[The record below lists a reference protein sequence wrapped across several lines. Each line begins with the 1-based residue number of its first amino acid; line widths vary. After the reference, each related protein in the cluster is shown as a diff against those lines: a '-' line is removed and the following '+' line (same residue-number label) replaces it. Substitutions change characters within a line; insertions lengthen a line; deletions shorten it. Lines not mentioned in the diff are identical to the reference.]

1 MTHHKNQKFIGA
13 TQRGFTLIELLIALT
28 IGAFLVGGM
37 LQLYVG
43 SKKSFNVQST
53 LTELQEIGRFSL
65 NSMIQDARMAGFLG
79 CGRSDNVVNTLNGG
93 PATWFL
99 DAENALVGY
108 EGGAGGF
115 PPAIAGDVI
124 AGTDA
129 FTMIRAEPD
138 DRYVVQ
144 THSTP
149 TATLTLTQPHDLQ
162 QGEVLM
168 VTDCLN
174 SSMFQMSNANPAN
187 TEVTIQHAQG
197 VGVPGNCTSGLG
209 APLDCSSAA
218 GTPYQ
223 FGEDSFVMR
232 MTSRV
237 YYIGTGASGRNALF
251 RREMTN
257 TGALGA
263 AVELADGVADMQ
275 IVYGRDT
282 DGDGGVD
289 QYDLADAIAGP
300 QWAEVLS
307 IQINLSVESAEDNLV
322 DTPQS
327 FIAVDGQLGTVT
339 NVAAA
344 DRRLR
349 RVYSATT
356 TVRNRAIL

>member
-1 MTHHKNQKFIGA
+1 MMQRNQQAMIGIR
-13 TQRGFTLIELLIALT
+13 QNGFTLIELMIALT

-43 SKKSFNVQST
+43 SKKSYNIQST

-79 CGRSDNVVNTLNGG
+79 CGRSDNVVNTINGG

-108 EGGAGGF
+108 EGGASIF
-115 PPAIAGDVI
+115 PPAIAGDVV

-129 FTMIRAEPD
+129 FTMIRAIPD

-144 THSTP
+144 THATP

-174 SSMFQMSNANPAN
+174 SAMFQMSNANPAN
-187 TEVTIQHAQG
+187 AELTVQHAQG
-197 VGVPGNCTSGLG
+197 VGAPGNCTAGLG
-209 APLDCSSAA
+209 SPLDCTTAA

-237 YYIGTGASGRNALF
+237 YYVGTGASGRNALF
-251 RREMTN
+251 RREMTT
-257 TGALGA
+257 TGALGP

-282 DGDGGVD
+282 DLDGGVD
-289 QYDLADAIAGP
+289 QYDLANAIAGA
-300 QWAEVLS
+300 QWAEVMS
-307 IQINLSVESAEDNLV
+307 VQINLLVESGEDN
-322 DTPQS
+322 
-327 FIAVDGQLGTVT
+327 
-339 NVAAA
+339 
-344 DRRLR
+344 
-349 RVYSATT
+349 
-356 TVRNRAIL
+356 